1 MTEKEQRI
9 EELLDHLASYAPLP
23 DPNLPILENDSFLYH
38 HLTSMESGGLLHT
51 INGGDSS
58 LSFVNV
64 KVMRVVFELIRYM
77 MAQGVTKSHI
87 KDLIL
92 NGEGPKRRSFTQTSV
107 LFRRKLV
114 YYDRLCK
121 ATDSN
126 VHDYS
131 HDKRETLIELF
142 LALKREMD
150 STGSPGY
157 MIFTITEDEYRGT
170 LARCTTSYRPP
181 IVLSEQLEQLA
192 VHLAKVRFDS
202 RVDIPCLGS
211 TNNATREAY
220 RPIKDYLAR
229 TKRLTEADSEH
240 LKPLL
245 KTYME
250 CLVNAL
256 LALNKEPYYFKYNG
270 MKIARLS
277 TEMLVK
283 GRTVREC
290 LETLHTD
297 YSTEANNIYYAT
309 RKLLTSYIYRLKV
322 IQKVGTVMGF
332 DLLGEYL
339 DTYHIPETTPIITN
353 EDWSL

>member
-1 MTEKEQRI
+1 MTDQEQRI
-9 EELLDHLASYAPLP
+9 EDLLDHLASYAPLP

-38 HLTSMESGGLLHT
+38 HLTSTESGGLLHT

-64 KVMRVVFELIRYM
+64 KVVRVVFELIRYM
-77 MAQGVTKSHI
+77 MAQGITKLHI

-92 NGEGPKRRSFTQTSV
+92 KGKRGGRRREFMENGYFFINRISR
-107 LFRRKLV
+107 
-114 YYDRLCK
+114 YDRFCR

-131 HDKRETLIELF
+131 HDKRETLIEIF
-142 LALKREMD
+142 LALKKEMASAGD
-150 STGSPGY
+150 WD
-157 MIFTITEDEYRGT
+157 MIYYITEDTYKGT
-170 LARCTTSYRPP
+170 LSKCTTSYRPP
-181 IVLSEQLEQLA
+181 IVLSEQLERLA
-192 VHLAKVRFDS
+192 VHLAKVRFDN

-211 TNNATREAY
+211 ANNATREAY
-220 RPIKDYLAR
+220 QPIKDYLAR

-256 LALNKEPYYFKYNG
+256 LALNKEPYHFKYNG

-277 TEMLVK
+277 TEMLVR
-283 GRTVREC
+283 GRTVRKC

-309 RKLLTSYIYRLKV
+309 RKLLTSYIYRLKT
-322 IQKVGTVMGF
+322 IQKVGEVMGY

-339 DTYHIPETTPIITN
+339 DTYHIPETTPVITN